1 MRSAL
6 EWEVVAKQGMARAG
20 KLVLKHGEVL
30 TPVFMPVGT
39 LASIKGLT
47 SQQVENIGYRL
58 ILGNTYHL
66 ALRPGADVIEG
77 LGGIHEF
84 MDWKQ

>member
-1 MRSAL
+1 
-6 EWEVVAKQGMARAG
+6 VVAKQGMARAG
-20 KLVLKHGEVL
+20 KLVFKHGEVL